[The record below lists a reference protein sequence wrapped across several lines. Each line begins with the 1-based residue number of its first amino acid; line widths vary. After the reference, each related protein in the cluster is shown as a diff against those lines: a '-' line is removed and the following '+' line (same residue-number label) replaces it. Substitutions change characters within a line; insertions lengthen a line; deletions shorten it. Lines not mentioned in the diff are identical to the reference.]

1 MRMSKPQYTTL
12 LAITLLSLIVIGM
25 FIEKWLTE
33 ADCETAALKVEEKAA
48 EVISIG
54 NDINKPLNLT
64 EEQAKGQKW
73 DLGTYSPNP
82 QKTAL
87 TNDMITLLNIAI
99 FCFAIGFWI
108 LGIFILVVFYKY
120 KRSPKCPYC
129 KGSGIEKGQS
139 DNG

>member
-1 MRMSKPQYTTL
+1 MGISKSQYATL

-25 FIEKWLTE
+25 FVGKRLTE
-33 ADCETAALKVEEKAA
+33 ADCKAAEEKAA

-73 DLGTYSPNP
+73 DLGTYSPNS
-82 QKTAL
+82 QKTASA
-87 TNDMITLLNIAI
+87 NDITTLLNIAI
-99 FCFAIGFWI
+99 FCFAICFWI
-108 LGIFILVVFYKY
+108 AGIYILVLRYKY
-120 KRSPKCPYC
+120 KRPPKCPLC
-129 KGSGIEKGQS
+129 KGSGIEKGQL